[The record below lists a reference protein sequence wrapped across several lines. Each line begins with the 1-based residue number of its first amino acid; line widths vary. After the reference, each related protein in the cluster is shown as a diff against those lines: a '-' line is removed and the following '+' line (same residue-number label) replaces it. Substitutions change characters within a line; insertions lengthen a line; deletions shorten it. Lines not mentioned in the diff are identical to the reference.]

1 MPTYLWMELGTCPS
15 YPSFLMTKVQPA
27 NEQVVQLV
35 LSIKVRKVDTRVE
48 VGLKGKEPL
57 GDFATG
63 SCPSHLRLPSHLHL
77 PFSLAA
83 SLLSSLLFSLVALS
97 SHPLIK
103 RQTMVR

>member
-1 MPTYLWMELGTCPS
+1 
-15 YPSFLMTKVQPA
+15 MTKVQPA